1 MKVYVF
7 EDSTVSTLGPL
18 VMARPACDVTIG
30 TETLH
35 EMLTRFGQVHRI
47 VRPHLQRY
55 LLDLDTVRAPFWGSN
70 KAYDQCCTT
79 NDEHV
84 LFINARLIP
93 NRAHLVAIQ
102 KLLDAGHC
110 CKIYDGNVIAAAVI
124 NQNDCATFIDAASSE
139 DELLPQLL
147 NENSDPIFDGEL
159 TLIDSP
165 EDFLTAHEQSIEG
178 MTALAIDSGRYI
190 ELRSGLYQ
198 EKKQGTKHT
207 STIDD
212 FITIRSGPV
221 LIEDDVN
228 IGPFCCF
235 DGPVKVG
242 SRSKIHPHSWLGPA
256 TVVGRDCRLAGEV
269 TATVMESFSNKSH
282 DGFLGH
288 SHLGSWV
295 NLGAGTVTANLKVSY
310 GMIKIYPPDN
320 NVIKT
325 KRQFFG
331 MLCGDFTKT
340 AVRTALPCGALI
352 GPASTLGGNPP
363 ATVRPFTTDLGGKH
377 PVTTATVDQLT
388 TALERMM
395 HRRGIH
401 FHSADR
407 NLLISM
413 STEENKNI
421 KIYIRA

>member
-1 MKVYVF
+1 MKVYAF
-7 EDSTVSTLGPL
+7 EDSTVPTLGPL
-18 VMARPACDVTIG
+18 IMARPACDVTIG
-30 TETLH
+30 TESLY

-47 VRPHLQRY
+47 VRPHLQQY
-55 LLDLDTVRAPFWGSN
+55 LLDLDTARAPFWGLN
-70 KAYDQCCTT
+70 KEHDQCCIT

-93 NRAHLVAIQ
+93 NRAHLIAIQ
-102 KLLDAGHC
+102 NLLDADHC
-110 CKIYDGNVIAAAVI
+110 CKIYAGNVLAAAVI
-124 NQNDCATFIDAASSE
+124 DQKDCTAFINAASSE
-139 DELLPQLL
+139 DGLLIQLL
-147 NENSDPIFDGEL
+147 NENSLPIIDGEL
-159 TLIDSP
+159 KLIDSP

-178 MTALAIDSGRYI
+178 MTALAIDSGNYV

-198 EKKQGTKHT
+198 ERKLGQKIT

-221 LIEDDVN
+221 ILEADVN

-235 DGPVKVG
+235 DGPIKIG
-242 SRSKIHPHSWLGPA
+242 SQSKIHPHSWLGPA

-310 GMIKIYPPDN
+310 GIIKIYPSDN
-320 NVIKT
+320 NAIKT

-331 MLCGDFTKT
+331 VLCGDFTKT

-363 ATVRPFTTDLGGKH
+363 VAVLPFTTDLGGEH
-377 PVTTATVDQLT
+377 PVTTATVNQLT

-395 HRRGIH
+395 HRRGIL
-401 FHSADR
+401 FHPADR

-413 STEENKNI
+413 TASENEHI
-421 KIYIRA
+421 KIYMRA